1 MLPVSLHRCGNFV
14 AAGERGGSAPE
25 VLIFDLSSGRC
36 ISALAKGHKHGIG
49 AIAFSSDG
57 EAPLGLNCCP
67 LLGSTRHLGLN
78 CCPLLG
84 STQHLG
90 LNPAK

>member
-1 MLPVSLHRCGNFV
+1 MSLRRCGNFV

-36 ISALAKGHKHGIG
+36 ITALAKGHKHGVD

-57 EAPLGLNCCP
+57 ET
-67 LLGSTRHLGLN
+67 TRPPDGVN
-78 CCPLLG
+78 TTSG
-84 STQHLG
+84 I
-90 LNPAK
+90 

>member
-1 MLPVSLHRCGNFV
+1 MVSDLCRCGNFV

-36 ISALAKGHKHGIG
+36 ITALTKGHKSGIG

-57 EAPLGLNCCP
+57 EASCLAR
-67 LLGSTRHLGLN
+67 GSRYTLSVESLKRELR
-78 CCPLLG
+78 
-84 STQHLG
+84 
-90 LNPAK
+90 A